1 LHTETWSQA
10 CAEARTAEFP
20 RLGAAAYLNA
30 ASFTPLPERA
40 LAAMRAFEERRS
52 AGMLTP
58 DDFAPA
64 LARVRAACA
73 RLIDA
78 DDAEIALTPNTSVG
92 LNIAAA
98 ILRQRSAGRRTII
111 MPDREFP
118 ANVYSWLALEREGYL
133 VELLPVDDAGCPRED
148 VLLQRMARGDVCALT
163 ISAVQFATGYRADL
177 ETLGA
182 ACAEHD
188 VLFVVDAI
196 QALGVAPISVRNA
209 RIDVLACGGQ
219 KWLCGPFGTGFT
231 YIRRDLC
238 TSTEPDLPGWLSFES
253 TADFTS
259 LLHYNWDLWPDAR
272 RFEVGSLGIQS
283 FVGLAHSVELILE
296 IGVEHIEQHVS
307 ALHEPLLAWA
317 AASAVASPVV
327 TEQHRRAGILA
338 LRLPDADA
346 LNHALAAAGVTVVP
360 REGSVRFAP
369 HFYNTASDVERAL
382 TVLRRL
388 E

>member
-1 LHTETWSQA
+1 LHTETLVKA
-10 CAEARTAEFP
+10 CAEARAAEFP
-20 RLGAAAYLNA
+20 RLGSAAYLNA

-40 LAAMRAFEERRS
+40 LAAMRAFEERRC

-58 DDFAPA
+58 DDFGPA
-64 LARVRAACA
+64 LARARAACA
-73 RLIDA
+73 QLIDA
-78 DDAEIALTPNTSVG
+78 EVADIALTPNTSVG
-92 LNIAAA
+92 LNIAAS

-118 ANVYSWLALEREGYL
+118 ANVYGWLALEREGYL
-133 VELLPVDDAGCPRED
+133 VEMLPVDDAGCPRED
-148 VLLQRMARGDVCALT
+148 ALLQRIARGDVCALT

-196 QALGVAPISVRNA
+196 QALGVTPVSVRDA

-219 KWLCGPFGTGFT
+219 KWLCGPFGTGFA
-231 YIRRDLC
+231 YIRRELC

-259 LLHYNWDLWPDAR
+259 LLEYNWDLWPDAR
-272 RFEVGSLGIQS
+272 RFEIGSLGVQS
-283 FVGLAHSVELILE
+283 FIALTHSIELILE
-296 IGVEHIEQHVS
+296 IGVHRIEQHVRT
-307 ALHEPLLAWA
+307 LHEPLLSWA
-317 AASAVASPVV
+317 AASAAASPLVL
-327 TEQHRRAGILA
+327 EPQRRGGILA
-338 LRLPDADA
+338 LRVSDAEA
-346 LNHALAAAGVTVVP
+346 MNHALAAANVTVVP
-360 REGSVRFAP
+360 REGAVRFAP

-382 TVLRRL
+382 AVLRSL